1 MTLLSRGWR
10 ERRLADSKQRRKAVG
25 RASDPLSAPVA
36 KPELQVPPG
45 LAPVQQALWEGTRDA
60 LYALPSY
67 FASRLVVQDVLATD
81 LHTFNSS
88 LGATIEQQVVN
99 ALNALR
105 SVWDNGSWAL
115 YRWERQTQ
123 RFPDVVL
130 RTTAPGKSQEPAMGI
145 ELKGWYV
152 LAREREPS
160 ARFKVTPAVCAP
172 MDLLAI
178 VPWALDAAI
187 SGSPR
192 LFDPYVVNARP
203 AAEYRNHWWQ
213 VIRRAKGDTRL
224 TLSDVAHSYPT
235 KDEKIQDVP
244 KQDAGNFGRFSRTG
258 AMDEYRTTLFKQ
270 TLAGI
275 PLNDW
280 QDFLKRFENVAE

>member
-1 MTLLSRGWR
+1 LARARPRGSP
-10 ERRLADSKQRRKAVG
+10 A
-25 RASDPLSAPVA
+25 PTSATPVAAVA
-36 KPELQVPPG
+36 KPSLTEPAG
-45 LAPVQQALWEGTRDA
+45 LAKGLKALWEGTVDA
-60 LYALPSY
+60 LYALPNY
-67 FASRLVVQDVLATD
+67 FASRLVLQDVLATD
-81 LHTFNSS
+81 LHTFNNS

-99 ALNALR
+99 TLNSLR
-105 SVWDNGSWAL
+105 DTWDDGSWAL
-115 YRWERQTQ
+115 YRWERQSQ

-130 RTTAPGKSQEPAMGI
+130 RTAAPGKAPDPVMGI

-172 MDLLAI
+172 IDLLAI

-203 AAEYRNHWWQ
+203 AAEYRNYWWEN
-213 VIRRAKGDTRL
+213 IRNTSADRSLK
-224 TLSDVAHSYPT
+224 LSSVTHAYPT

-244 KQDAGNFGRFSRTG
+244 AKDAGNFGRYSRSG
-258 AMDEYRTTLFKQ
+258 AMQDYIATLFKQ
-270 TLAGI
+270 KLAGI
-275 PLNDW
+275 PLDDW
-280 QDFLKRFENVAE
+280 QNFLKRFAETSGE

>member
-1 MTLLSRGWR
+1 VDANGGPKPASR
-10 ERRLADSKQRRKAVG
+10 STSV
-25 RASDPLSAPVA
+25 APVA
-36 KPELQVPPG
+36 VPKPELQLPPA
-45 LAPVQQALWEGTRDA
+45 LDPVQQALWEGTRDA

-67 FASRLVVQDVLATD
+67 FTSRLVVQDVLATD

-99 ALNALR
+99 ALNELR
-105 SVWDNGSWAL
+105 NVWDDGSWAL
-115 YRWERQTQ
+115 FRWERQTQ

-130 RTTAPGKSQEPAMGI
+130 RSTAPGKSQEPAMGI

-178 VPWALDAAI
+178 VPWALDAAV

-203 AAEYRNHWWQ
+203 AAEYRNYWWQ
-213 VIRRAKGDTRL
+213 HIRKAKGDTGL
-224 TLSDVAHSYPT
+224 VLSEVIHSYPT

-244 KQDAGNFGRFSRTG
+244 TQDAGNFGRYSRTG
-258 AMDEYRTTLFKQ
+258 AMEQYIGTLFKQ
-270 TLAGI
+270 KLAGI

-280 QDFLKRFENVAE
+280 QSFLKRFDDSSD

>member
-1 MTLLSRGWR
+1 M
-10 ERRLADSKQRRKAVG
+10 VG
-25 RASDPLSAPVA
+25 SNGGPKPASPSTGVVPVA
-36 KPELQVPPG
+36 LPKPELDLPAA
-45 LAPVQQALWEGTRDA
+45 LDPVQQALWEGTRDA

-67 FASRLVVQDVLATD
+67 FTSRLVVQGVLATD
-81 LHTFNSS
+81 LHTFNTS

-99 ALNALR
+99 ALNELR
-105 SVWDNGSWAL
+105 NVWDDGSWAL
-115 YRWERQTQ
+115 FRWERQTQ

-130 RTTAPGKSQEPAMGI
+130 RSTAPGKSQEPAMGI

-203 AAEYRNHWWQ
+203 AAAYRNYWWQ
-213 VIRRAKGDTRL
+213 HVRKAKGDSGL
-224 TLSDVAHSYPT
+224 LLSEVTHSYPT

-244 KQDAGNFGRFSRTG
+244 KQDAGNFGRYSRTG
-258 AMDEYRTTLFKQ
+258 AMEQYIGTLFKQ
-270 TLAGI
+270 KLAGI

-280 QDFLKRFENVAE
+280 QSFLKRFDDTSE